1 MALCPSILDR
11 SLIWNSLQGEDND
24 NDKYHVAYSWVVVK
38 LRDINDNKPQFERP
52 NIEVSVYEN
61 EEPGK
66 SLETFKA
73 TDPDQGG
80 KSKISFAI
88 DRSSDRRR
96 QFKINTEGTVTIQRQ
111 LDREDTP
118 RHQVCALR
126 KVLFN
131 SLYSRIIT
139 SEFFHLSPN

>member
-1 MALCPSILDR
+1 M
-11 SLIWNSLQGEDND
+11 
-24 NDKYHVAYSWVVVK
+24 VK

-61 EEPGK
+61 EEIGK

-96 QFKINTEGTVTIQRQ
+96 QFLINPEGTVTIQRH

-118 RHQVCALR
+118 RHQVCDLPNYYNR
-126 KVLFN
+126 SYFKFLP
-131 SLYSRIIT
+131 
-139 SEFFHLSPN
+139 FFVIF

>member
-1 MALCPSILDR
+1 VR
-11 SLIWNSLQGEDND
+11 
-24 NDKYHVAYSWVVVK
+24 

-61 EEPGK
+61 EEIGK

-73 TDPDQGG
+73 MDPDQGG
-80 KSKISFAI
+80 KSQISFAI

-96 QFKINTEGTVTIQRQ
+96 QFVIDHGGTVTIQRH

-118 RHQVCALR
+118 RHQVQYRYSIKYLTQP
-126 KVLFN
+126 KVSFLSMYLLGRNVVLESSIFLLDLKVV
-131 SLYSRIIT
+131 SL
-139 SEFFHLSPN
+139 LD